1 MRSPKLCERALGDAP
16 VNLSSTDLKTHG
28 LKSKEKR
35 TPGYA
40 FTDRQMHTPHPPP
53 LSRLYRKKQARYIG
67 DAVIAR
73 LQTRNGTH
81 KTTLGLQQ
89 TPAAAV
95 STGCYRSSSGSVWPR
110 ITTTLTILRR
120 FHMYSRKEKHAPFM
134 AGICPSL
141 LRKKLRLTAS
151 LLKQFWEA
159 AKLDP
164 TPFAKGSFLLDIG
177 DHRPKGVA
185 TVATTGRILRT
196 LGRLEHVLL
205 TQAAL
210 QKVTLSEALQ
220 LRTRR
225 EAAQGFRKFTPAK
238 PRKAAAQA
246 EKTPRGANSEHSF
259 LFCSPFPRGCTKGRA
274 PPRCE
279 SSAKAR
285 GGDSA
290 SCRQEHCTST
300 PPPPPLQKRSSNRP
314 PPGPLFAVLH
324 AADTIQAKCQ
334 LVVLC
339 EAFRAARGPRLD
351 LPRASGFSVEG
362 AGRLQHAATAGP
374 GGRKG
379 SGSCLRRRYV
389 IFCSDTQ
396 AHHQVGD
403 EGVLQDMGQRL
414 VEQPSYTKDDRSEG
428 DSR

>member
-1 MRSPKLCERALGDAP
+1 
-16 VNLSSTDLKTHG
+16 
-28 LKSKEKR
+28 
-35 TPGYA
+35 
-40 FTDRQMHTPHPPP
+40 MHTPHPPP

-314 PPGPLFAVLH
+314 PLALYLLCCTPRTQSKPSVSWLYFA
-324 AADTIQAKCQ
+324 
-334 LVVLC
+334 
-339 EAFRAARGPRLD
+339 R
-351 LPRASGFSVEG
+351 
-362 AGRLQHAATAGP
+362 
-374 GGRKG
+374 
-379 SGSCLRRRYV
+379 
-389 IFCSDTQ
+389 
-396 AHHQVGD
+396 
-403 EGVLQDMGQRL
+403 
-414 VEQPSYTKDDRSEG
+414 RSERQG
-428 DSR
+428 APVLICPVPRVFRWREPVVCNMLQLQAQEAAKVPEAAFAGAT